1 MSLKEIA
8 KSNTSLSDLMV
19 GRQKGNLEDM
29 CNKVLT
35 IDEVDTI
42 KLYNTRT
49 GNSDTIAVIN
59 FVEDSKNFYFG
70 GIVWLN
76 IINDWLTSCMG
87 DILEVNKLLADEQ
100 IKVKMSR
107 EKTKNGNN
115 ITKVVIVDDEN
126 DNNINSEEIPY

>member
-8 KSNTSLSDLMV
+8 KSNTTLSELME
-19 GRQKGNLEDM
+19 GREKGNLENM

-35 IDEVDTI
+35 IDKVDTI

-49 GNSDTIAVIN
+49 GNSDTIAIIN
-59 FVEDSKNFYFG
+59 FVEDEQNFYFG
-70 GIVWLN
+70 GVVWLN

-100 IKVKMSR
+100 IKVKMTR

-126 DNNINSEEIPY
+126 VNTNDSEVIPF

>member
-1 MSLKEIA
+1 MSLREIA
-8 KSNTSLSDLMV
+8 KSNTSLSELMV
-19 GRQKGNLEDM
+19 GRQKGNLENM

-115 ITKVVIVDDEN
+115 ITKVIIVDDEN
-126 DNNINSEEIPY
+126 IPF